1 MTEIEIAQMA
11 QLLRKMINP
20 TLQMK
25 LLKQRY
31 TCDDDTIARN
41 IHNITLF
48 GH

>member
-25 LLKQRY
+25 LLKHG
-31 TCDDDTIARN
+31 
-41 IHNITLF
+41 IHVMMIQSQELYIK
-48 GH
+48 